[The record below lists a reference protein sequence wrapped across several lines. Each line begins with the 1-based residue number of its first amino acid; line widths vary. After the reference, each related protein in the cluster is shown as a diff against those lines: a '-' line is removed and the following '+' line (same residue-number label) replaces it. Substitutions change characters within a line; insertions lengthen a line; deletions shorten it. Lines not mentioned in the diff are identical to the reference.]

1 MQLTL
6 SDDDARVLRNVLQ
19 EWLPELRRET
29 ARTALASRD
38 LRHELHQRQALCER
52 LLADL
57 ERPAAAAPVAPTASQ
72 PAAPP

>member
-6 SDDDARVLRNVLQ
+6 SDDDARTLRAVFE

-29 ARTALASRD
+29 AGTELASRD
-38 LRHELHQRQALCER
+38 LRRELHKRQDLCER

-57 ERPAAAAPVAPTASQ
+57 SQ
-72 PAAPP
+72 PAAVAAAPAAGGP